1 MNSAVKNILRADIRV
16 YHGSKDKTKFLEH
29 IIAQTAKYSKDP
41 LVNARNTATQNYYQA
56 NRIFL
61 RIYNPPEIMEKH
73 DKTVNHSDR
82 AHAKISASGAS
93 KWSACTPSAHL
104 EEFFPNE
111 SSEDADLGTLAHEIS
126 EILVKERAGVIS
138 EIEYINRL
146 VELQKSELYTDE
158 ILDYAYKHVD
168 YVIEQ
173 FTEAKRLTPGAIL
186 LIEEKVELTHLIA
199 ESFGTC
205 DIIIIADGVLE
216 VIDLK
221 YGLGVR
227 VEAEKNKQLML
238 YGSGALEKY
247 ELLYDIHTVR
257 LTITQPRLD
266 SISSW
271 EISADDLRKWGE
283 EELKPLAAIAFSG
296 EGELVV
302 GPHCQFCKASPRC
315 RARAEEAEEL
325 TKHEF
330 NDPRLL
336 SDSELL
342 EIFKISDNVGKWVKK
357 VDAYIFDEAMNGKKW
372 EGYKLVDGQNRRAW
386 TDPTQALNVALDNGM
401 VFDKITTP
409 AKIKGITEI
418 EKLATKALFP
428 TLFGDVVF
436 YKKTSPSLVPE
447 SDKRPELISREEQA
461 IKDFDDDLM

>member
-1 MNSAVKNILRADIRV
+1 MNSAVKNILRADIKV

-29 IIAQTAKYSKDP
+29 IIAQTDKYAKDP

-61 RIYNPPEIMEKH
+61 RIYNPPEITEKH

-93 KWSACTPSAHL
+93 KWTACTPSAHL

-111 SSEDADLGTLAHEIS
+111 STEFAEEGTLAHELA
-126 EILVKERAGVIS
+126 ENNL
-138 EIEYINRL
+138 
-146 VELQKSELYTDE
+146 KSELGLIDKQACFERAIDFAANEFYSEDME
-158 ILDYAYKHVD
+158 AYIAKHVD

-186 LIEEKVELTHLIA
+186 LIEEKVDLTHLIA

-283 EELKPLAAIAFSG
+283 QELKPLAAVAFAG
-296 EGELVV
+296 DGELVT

-315 RARAEEAEEL
+315 RARAEEAKEL

-336 SDSELL
+336 SDTELL
-342 EIFKISDNVGKWVKK
+342 DIFKISDNVGKWVKK
-357 VDAYIFDEAMNGKKW
+357 VYAYIFDEAMNGKKW
-372 EGYKLVDGQNRRAW
+372 EGLKLVDGQNRRAW

>member
-1 MNSAVKNILRADIRV
+1 MNSAVKNILRASIKV
-16 YHGSKDKTKFLEH
+16 YQGSKDKPKFLEH
-29 IIAQTAKYSKDP
+29 IKAQTEKYAKDP
-41 LVNARNTATQNYYQA
+41 FVKARGTATQNYFQA
-56 NRIFL
+56 NNIFL
-61 RIYNPPEIMEKH
+61 RIFNPSTNMEKY
-73 DKTVNHSDR
+73 DKTVNHSER

-93 KWSACTPSAHL
+93 KWTACTPSAHL

-111 SSEDADLGTLAHEIS
+111 STELAEEGTLAHELAEVNLRSALGIS
-126 EILVKERAGVIS
+126 DEYLLKFKELS
-138 EIEYINRL
+138 EKDLY
-146 VELQKSELYTDE
+146 SEE
-158 ILDYAYKHVD
+158 MEDYVQKHVD

-186 LIEEKVELTHLIA
+186 LIEEKVDLTHLIA

-271 EISADDLRKWGE
+271 EISADDLIKWGE
-283 EELKPLAAIAFSG
+283 EELKPLAAIAFAG
-296 EGELVV
+296 EGELVT
-302 GPHCQFCKASPRC
+302 GTHCQFCKASPRC
-315 RARAEEAEEL
+315 RARAEEAKEL

-357 VDAYIFDEAMNGKKW
+357 VDSYIFDEAMNGKKW

-386 TDPTQALNVALDNGM
+386 TDADKALKTALDNGM

>member
-1 MNSAVKNILRADIRV
+1 
-16 YHGSKDKTKFLEH
+16 
-29 IIAQTAKYSKDP
+29 
-41 LVNARNTATQNYYQA
+41 
-56 NRIFL
+56 
-61 RIYNPPEIMEKH
+61 MEKH
-73 DKTVNHSDR
+73 DKTVNHSER

-93 KWSACTPSAHL
+93 KWTACTPSAHL
-104 EEFFPNE
+104 EEFFPND
-111 SSEDADLGTLAHEIS
+111 SSEDADLGTLAHEFAEVNLKGEL
-126 EILVKERAGVIS
+126 EIWDADEAIYRNKGLTEH
-138 EIEYINRL
+138 
-146 VELQKSELYTDE
+146 ELYNEE
-158 ILDYAYKHVD
+158 IQDYVQKHVD

-186 LIEEKVELTHLIA
+186 LIEEKVDLTHLIA

-283 EELKPLAAIAFSG
+283 EELKPLAAIAFAG
-296 EGELVV
+296 EGELVT
-302 GPHCQFCKASPRC
+302 GLHCQFCKASPRC
-315 RARAEEAEEL
+315 RARAKEAKEL

-336 SDSELL
+336 SDAELL

-386 TDPTQALNVALDNGM
+386 TDADKALKTALANGM

-409 AKIKGITEI
+409 ANIKGITEI

>member
-1 MNSAVKNILRADIRV
+1 MNTAVKNILKASIAV
-16 YHGSKDKTKFLEH
+16 YRSHEDPAKFLAH
-29 IIAQTAKYSKDP
+29 IQAQTEKLLKEP
-41 LVNARNTATQNYYQA
+41 LVKARGTATQNYYQA
-56 NRIFL
+56 NSIFL
-61 RIYNPPEIMEKH
+61 RIFNPRTIMEKH
-73 DKTVNHSDR
+73 DREIDHSAR
-82 AHAKISASGAS
+82 AHAVISASGAS
-93 KWSACTPSAHL
+93 KWTACTPSARL
-104 EEFFPNE
+104 ELYFDKDSTEFAE
-111 SSEDADLGTLAHEIS
+111 EGTLAHELAELNLKFELGIFVAEDFINRRAPLVKS
-126 EILVKERAGVIS
+126 EIYS
-138 EIEYINRL
+138 EEM
-146 VELQKSELYTDE
+146 D
-158 ILDYAYKHVD
+158 DYLSKHID

-173 FTEAKRLTPGAIL
+173 FTEAKRVTPGAIL
-186 LIEEKVELTHLIA
+186 LIEEKVDLTHLI
-199 ESFGTC
+199 EDSFGTC
-205 DIIIIADGVLE
+205 DDIIIADGVLE

-283 EELKPLAAIAFSG
+283 EELKPLAAKAFAG
-296 EGELVV
+296 EGELLT
-302 GPHCQFCKASPRC
+302 GSHCQFCKASPRC
-315 RARAEEAEEL
+315 RARAAEAEKL
-325 TKHEF
+325 TEHIYD
-330 NDPRLL
+330 DPRLL
-336 SDSELL
+336 SDEELI
-342 EIFKISDNVGKWVKK
+342 EIFKLSDNVGKWVKK
-357 VDAYIFDEAMNGKKW
+357 VDAHVFDEAMAGKKW
-372 EGYKLVDGQNRRAW
+372 PGYKLVDGQNRRAW
-386 TDPTQALNVALDNGM
+386 TDPNTALSVALDNGM

-461 IKDFDDDLM
+461 LKDFDDDLM